1 MTNSKGAPKKS
12 ADSVRSEMLRLRLTV
27 GERKAYDQAA
37 KKSRLSVSE
46 WIRERLAEVIAK
58 GGK

>member
-27 GERKAYDQAA
+27 GERKLYEQAA
-37 KKSRLSVSE
+37 KKARLSISE
-46 WIRERLAEVIAK
+46 WIRERLAEITTRNSK
-58 GGK
+58 